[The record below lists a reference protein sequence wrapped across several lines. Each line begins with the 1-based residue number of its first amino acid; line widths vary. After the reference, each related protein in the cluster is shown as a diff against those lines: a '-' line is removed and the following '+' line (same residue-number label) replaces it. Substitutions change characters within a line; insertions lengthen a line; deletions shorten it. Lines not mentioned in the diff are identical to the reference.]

1 MSKRD
6 LTIIITED
14 CRFDVVDK
22 IFRTL
27 DEAFDYYDEKSNRQ
41 KSGLNEYV
49 LGPRMMLAKTRH
61 GYKITEVTWCGDA
74 TYISGVANDIVR
86 VQTRNR
92 MRSKS

>member
-14 CRFDVVDK
+14 CRFDIADK

-41 KSGLNEYV
+41 KSELNEYV
-49 LGPRMMLAKTRH
+49 LGPRMMIAKTRH
-61 GYKITEVTWCGDA
+61 GYKITEVTWRGDA
-74 TYISGVANDIVR
+74 RYISEVADDIVR
-86 VQTRNR
+86 VQTQNR